1 MLSEKLKK
9 RFAKDM
15 NLSITIFDEPYF
27 TERLALYG
35 MENLYSQ
42 FEKTVAEKFSGNEEA
57 YLAYYGQVK
66 DAAIDYIK
74 QPGGTWDHLNKADMN
89 NLTFNSVP
97 VSTKTNHPDRD
108 IYKENLVGRWFISID
123 MRKANFSSLVA
134 YGREYGVPF
143 MEELAGDGQD
153 YVRFMK
159 KFTDNELIIASKY
172 IRQVIFGNCNPKRQ
186 VNYEKCLMLYLLNA
200 LKTNEL
206 ITEEEIFSVHNDEI
220 ILAGEDFKDNLPRLR
235 KMFDFLDVFSIE
247 NFPLKAEFFQLGRI
261 RGSKAYIKR
270 IQSTNDFGG
279 DADAFEVKC
288 VSPDEMPFIYKTLKG
303 LDFTENDYVFKYE
316 HKLARFI
323 GDEPKL
329 VISYEVAAKT
339 EPEPESEE
347 D

>member
-42 FEKTVAEKFSGNEEA
+42 FEKTIAEEFGGNEEA

-74 QPGGTWDHLNKADMN
+74 KEGGTFEHLNKADMN
-89 NLTFNSVP
+89 NLTYKGVP
-97 VSTKTNHPDRD
+97 VSTRTNHPDRD
-108 IYKENLVGRWFISID
+108 IYKENLVGQWFISID
-123 MRKANFSSLVA
+123 MRKANFSALIA
-134 YGREYGVPF
+134 YGEEYGIPF
-143 MEELAGDGQD
+143 MDGIEKDGQD

-159 KFTDNELIIASKY
+159 MFTNNKLIIASKY

-186 VNYEKCLMLYLLNA
+186 VTYEKCLMLYLLNL
-200 LKTNEL
+200 LKNGL
-206 ITEEEIFSVHNDEI
+206 IDESEVFSVHNDEI
-220 ILAGEDFKDNLPRLR
+220 ILDGTKFVDDFTRL
-235 KMFDFLDVFSIE
+235 KGLFDFLDSFSAD

-303 LDFTENDYVFKYE
+303 LDFTENDYVFKHE

-329 VISYEVAAKT
+329 VISYEATAKT
-339 EPEPESEE
+339 EPEPELEE